1 MFICCAWVFAAC
13 GKDSNVEQGQ
23 PAPSSKEVTKEIREA
38 YDVVKAYA
46 MTKKEELRQQVEKT
60 LEFYRKQIDELKL
73 KAEKAKGEAR
83 KRLNDSVEEWNKKI
97 NGTEGVV
104 NLPIGQVKSG
114 TLVNIVGQGFL

>member
-1 MFICCAWVFAAC
+1 M
-13 GKDSNVEQGQ
+13 
-23 PAPSSKEVTKEIREA
+23 
-38 YDVVKAYA
+38 VKAYA